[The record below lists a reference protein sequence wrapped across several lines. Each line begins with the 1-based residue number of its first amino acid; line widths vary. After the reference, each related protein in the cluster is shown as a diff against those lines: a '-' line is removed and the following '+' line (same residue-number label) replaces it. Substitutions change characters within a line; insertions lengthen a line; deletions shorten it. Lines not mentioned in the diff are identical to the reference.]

1 MWRWLPVAT
10 LALACAAEEVRL
22 PVPYVAQEK
31 NGCGAAVLAMVMRYW
46 GATGVDTAAM
56 HRDLYVPSAH
66 GVHASAM
73 QSYLLSHGFRAFA
86 FAGAWDDLQQHL
98 RKGRP
103 LIVGLK
109 TRGGA
114 LHYIVLAGITEDAV
128 LRQDPAVRGY
138 GKQPRREFESE
149 WKGTGNW
156 TLLALPSSSASAG
169 R

>member
-1 MWRWLPVAT
+1 MLRWLLLAA
-10 LALACAAEEVRL
+10 LALPGAAEEVRL

-46 GATGVDTAAM
+46 GAADVDAAAL
-56 HRDLYVPSAH
+56 HRDLYVPAAK
-66 GVHASAM
+66 GVYASAM
-73 QSYLLSHGFRAFA
+73 QSYLQARGFRAYA
-86 FAGAWDDLQQHL
+86 FAGNWDDLQQHL

-114 LHYIVLAGITEDAV
+114 LHYVVLAGVSDGGV

-138 GKQPRREFESE
+138 GMQPRREFESE

-156 TLLALPSSSASAG
+156 TLLALPSSSAAG
-169 R
+169 Q